1 MLPFLITRQI
11 FAGAGKI
18 GIETESAA
26 SQPGVY
32 QISQRAD
39 FFSVLVSIDT
49 MNKRPLV
56 NTRDEPHADASRYR
70 RFHVIIGD
78 SNMSE
83 WATALKVGTTAL
95 TLELIERDAVPEI
108 EIAQPIDAL
117 KSISRDQT
125 YDWIIELR
133 DGRKISAI
141 DVQRLYLKAAQNLE
155 IDSESETAW
164 LLSEWENVLNDLERD
179 VSTTSDRVDWV
190 AKKALLTSLQEE
202 EKLSWS
208 DPWLQAIDLE
218 YHNVMPEDGLFY
230 ELVKQGAMRRIV
242 SEEEVKA
249 SIFSPPETTR
259 AFFRG
264 RSVARFHS
272 SIASVQWDE
281 IVFAEGGRLHRV
293 CLPEAAN
300 DARLSQLNELC
311 RGDGTFAEFITGI
324 REIDA

>member
-1 MLPFLITRQI
+1 
-11 FAGAGKI
+11 
-18 GIETESAA
+18 
-26 SQPGVY
+26 
-32 QISQRAD
+32 
-39 FFSVLVSIDT
+39 
-49 MNKRPLV
+49 
-56 NTRDEPHADASRYR
+56 
-70 RFHVIIGD
+70 
-78 SNMSE
+78 
-83 WATALKVGTTAL
+83 
-95 TLELIERDAVPEI
+95 
-108 EIAQPIDAL
+108 
-117 KSISRDQT
+117 
-125 YDWIIELR
+125 
-133 DGRKISAI
+133 
-141 DVQRLYLKAAQNLE
+141 
-155 IDSESETAW
+155 

-249 SIFSPPETTR
+249 AIFSPPETTR

-281 IVFAEGGRLHRV
+281 IVFGEGERLQRV

-300 DARLSQLNELC
+300 DARLSRLNALC
-311 RGDGTFAEFITGI
+311 RADGTFEDFIRGI
-324 REIDA
+324 QEIGG